1 MEADDILLVPENYHD
16 RSVCV
21 IGLGFVGLTLA
32 VAMAE
37 VGFQVTGVEIQ
48 EDVVKKL
55 TSGDAHFYEPNLD
68 ETLSRVIDDGS
79 LLICNKIP
87 PKSGSTVYII
97 TVGTPLSR
105 EGYARYDMVERVA
118 ADVAK
123 RLRENDLVILR
134 STVKVGSTQKI
145 VLPIL
150 KKAGVE
156 FNLAFCPER
165 TLEGKALEEIH
176 NLPQIVSGID
186 MPSNIRAAQLFQFL
200 TPTVVQVGN
209 LETAEMIK
217 LVDNTLRDVQF
228 AFANEVAHMCDA
240 IGVNAFVVIK
250 AGKLGYPRTN
260 LAVPGPVGGPC
271 LEKDPHILAET
282 MRELGVEPYIS
293 MAARGV
299 NERLPAECIR
309 YVANVVNLENIDVR
323 KVIILGLAF
332 KGQPVTDDMRGTMA
346 RSIFKALECKFPKA
360 KFYGFD
366 DAVSS
371 DDIKEFGLQPVEELE
386 KAFKLADIVLI
397 ANNHPIFSSMAIG
410 KLSASMQKPS
420 LIYDF
425 WNNFAGRKLS
435 LASGV
440 RYVSLGAHGLSKV

>member
-1 MEADDILLVPENYHD
+1 
-16 RSVCV
+16 
-21 IGLGFVGLTLA
+21 
-32 VAMAE
+32 MAE
-37 VGFQVTGVEIQ
+37 AGFQVTGIEIRK
-48 EDVVKKL
+48 DILKNL
-55 TSGDAHFYEPNLD
+55 ATGRAHFYEPNLD
-68 ETLSRVIDDGS
+68 ETLLRVIEDGS
-79 LLICNKIP
+79 LNISSKIP
-87 PKSGSTVYII
+87 PENGSTVYII
-97 TVGTPLSR
+97 TVGTPLSEKGR
-105 EGYARYDMVERVA
+105 ARFDMVERVA

-123 RLRENDLVILR
+123 SLKENDLVILR

-150 KKAGVE
+150 KKVGVN

-186 MPSNIRAAQLFQFL
+186 MSSNIRAAELFQFL
-200 TPTVVQVGN
+200 TPTVVQVAN

-240 IGVNAFVVIK
+240 IGVNAFEVIK

-282 MRELGVEPYIS
+282 MRELGVEPHIS

-299 NERLPAECIR
+299 NERLPLECVN
-309 YVANVVNLENIDVR
+309 YVAEVAYSENIRVR
-323 KVIILGLAF
+323 KVTIMGLAF
-332 KGQPVTDDMRGTMA
+332 KGRPITNDLRGTMA
-346 RSIFKALECKFPKA
+346 QPIFEALEGMYPKA
-360 KFYGFD
+360 EFYGFD
-366 DAVSS
+366 DVVSS
-371 DDIKEFGLQPVEELE
+371 NDIKEFGLQPIENIE
-386 KAFKLADIVLI
+386 KAFDTADIVLI

-410 KLSASMQKPS
+410 RLSARMQKPG

-425 WNNFAGRKLS
+425 WNNFSDRKLS
-435 LASGV
+435 LASRV
-440 RYVSLGAHGLSKV
+440 RYISLGAHSLSEV

>member
-1 MEADDILLVPENYHD
+1 MNTLLVPKNFHD

-21 IGLGFVGLTLA
+21 MGLGFVGLTLA

-37 VGFQVTGVEIQ
+37 VGFQVNGVEIR
-48 EDVVKKL
+48 EDVLKKL
-55 TSGDAHFYEPNLD
+55 ASGRAHFYEPNLD
-68 ETLSRVIDDGS
+68 ETLLRVIEDGS
-79 LLICNKIP
+79 LQIFNKIP
-87 PKSGSTVYII
+87 SQNGSTVYII
-97 TVGTPLSR
+97 TVGTPLSK
-105 EGYARYDMVERVA
+105 EGCARFDMVERVA
-118 ADVAK
+118 ADVSE
-123 RLRENDLVILR
+123 RLKENDLIILR

-150 KKAGVE
+150 EQVGVN

-186 MPSNIRAAQLFQFL
+186 MSSNIRAAQLFQFL

-240 IGVNAFVVIK
+240 IGVNAFEVIK
-250 AGKLGYPRTN
+250 AGKLGYSRTN

-299 NERLPAECIR
+299 NERLPLECIS
-309 YVANVVNLENIDVR
+309 YVAEVANSENIDAR
-323 KVIILGLAF
+323 KVIIMGLAF
-332 KGQPVTDDMRGTMA
+332 KGQPVTDDLRGTMA
-346 RSIFKALECKFPKA
+346 RPILNALEEKFPKA
-360 KFYGFD
+360 KIYGFD

-371 DDIKEFGLQPVEELE
+371 NEIKAFGLQPMENLE
-386 KAFKLADIVLI
+386 NAFDMADIVLI

-410 KLSASMQKPS
+410 SLSASMQKPA

-425 WNNFAGRKLS
+425 WNNFSGRKLS
-435 LASGV
+435 LVPGV